1 MTTRPA
7 LPPVP
12 TLILAMVILQGGAA
26 FAKTLFPLVGPL
38 GTTTL
43 RTSLAALMLLAVF
56 RPNLRHLSRADWRL
70 VVPYGVTLALM
81 NMSFYLSLR
90 LLPLGLAVTLEFMG
104 PLLLSLYLS
113 RRPLDY
119 LWVLLAGLGIFLMV
133 PHAGGGH
140 FSVAGAGL
148 ALLAG
153 AFWVVYILIGGRV
166 GRTLPSKVAVT
177 AGMLVA
183 ALVSLPFGIL
193 SAGTALVQPQAL
205 LAGLAVAV
213 LSSALPYTLELQVLR
228 ALSAKVFGV
237 LMSME
242 PAIAALS
249 GLVILHERLSVGQW
263 LGLFAVMAASVGIS
277 VTGQPEA
284 HTEPEPVN

>member
-1 MTTRPA
+1 MKPA
-7 LPPVP
+7 LPPIP
-12 TLILAMVILQGGAA
+12 TLILAMVAIQGGAA

-38 GTTTL
+38 GTTAL
-43 RTSLAALMLLAVF
+43 RTTLAALILLAVF
-56 RPNLRHLSRADWRL
+56 RPNLRRLSRADWRL
-70 VVPYGVTLALM
+70 LVPYGLSLGLM

-104 PLLLSLYLS
+104 PLLLALYLS

-133 PHAGGGH
+133 PHSGGAH
-140 FSVAGAGL
+140 FSVTGAAL

-166 GRTLPSKVAVT
+166 GRSLPSNVAVT
-177 AGMLVA
+177 AGMTVA
-183 ALVSLPFGIL
+183 ALISLPFGVL
-193 SAGTALVQPQAL
+193 SAGAALIQPNAL
-205 LAGLAVAV
+205 LAGLAVAI

-263 LGLFAVMAASVGIS
+263 LGLFAVMAASIGITM
-277 VTGQPEA
+277 TGKPET
-284 HTEPEPVN
+284 HPKPEPVN

>member
-1 MTTRPA
+1 
-7 LPPVP
+7 
-12 TLILAMVILQGGAA
+12 MVILQGGAA

-56 RPNLRHLSRADWRL
+56 RPNLRTLTRADWRL
-70 VVPYGVTLALM
+70 LIPYGLALGLM
-81 NMSFYLSLR
+81 NLSFYLSLR

-113 RRPLDY
+113 RRPADY
-119 LWVLLAGLGIFLMV
+119 LWVALAGLGIFLMV
-133 PHAGGGH
+133 PHTGGAH
-140 FSVAGAGL
+140 FNLAGAAL

-153 AFWVVYILIGGRV
+153 AFWVAYILIGGRV
-166 GRTLPSKVAVT
+166 GRRLPPNVAVT

-183 ALVSLPFGIL
+183 ALVSLPFGL
-193 SAGTALVQPQAL
+193 VSAGSALFQPDVL
-205 LAGLAVAV
+205 LAGLAVAL

-228 ALSAKVFGV
+228 ALNAKVFGV

-249 GLVILHERLSVGQW
+249 GLVILHERLSPGQW
-263 LGLFAVMAASVGIS
+263 AGLFAVMIASAGITL
-277 VTGQPEA
+277 TGKAEPHA
-284 HTEPEPVN
+284 EPEPVN

>member
-1 MTTRPA
+1 
-7 LPPVP
+7 
-12 TLILAMVILQGGAA
+12 MVILQGGAA

-56 RPNLRHLSRADWRL
+56 RPNLRTLTRADWRL
-70 VVPYGVTLALM
+70 LIPYGLALGLM
-81 NMSFYLSLR
+81 NLSFYLSLR

-113 RRPLDY
+113 RRPADY
-119 LWVLLAGLGIFLMV
+119 LWVALAGLGIFLMV
-133 PHAGGGH
+133 PHTGGAH
-140 FSVAGAGL
+140 FNLAGAAL

-153 AFWVVYILIGGRV
+153 AFWVAYILIGGRV
-166 GRTLPSKVAVT
+166 GRRLPPNVAVT

-183 ALVSLPFGIL
+183 ALVSLPFGL
-193 SAGTALVQPQAL
+193 VSAGSALFQPNAL
-205 LAGLAVAV
+205 LAGLAVAL

-228 ALSAKVFGV
+228 ALNAKVFGV

-249 GLVILHERLSVGQW
+249 GLVILHERLSPGQW
-263 LGLFAVMAASVGIS
+263 AGLFAVMIASAGTTL
-277 VTGQPEA
+277 TGKAEPHA
-284 HTEPEPVN
+284 EPEPVN

>member
-1 MTTRPA
+1 MTRPS
-7 LPPVP
+7 LPPIP
-12 TLILAMVILQGGAA
+12 ALLLAMMSIQGGAA
-26 FAKTLFPLVGPL
+26 FAKSLFPALGPA
-38 GTTTL
+38 GTTAL
-43 RTSLAALMLLAVF
+43 RVTLAAGLLLAFF
-56 RPNLRHLSRADWRL
+56 RPNLRALRPADWRAI
-70 VVPYGVTLALM
+70 VPYGLALGLM
-81 NMSFYLSLR
+81 NLSFYAALER
-90 LLPLGLAVTLEFMG
+90 LPLGLAVTLEFVG
-104 PLLLSLYLS
+104 PLLLSLFLS
-113 RRPLDY
+113 RRASDVG
-119 LWVLLAGLGIFLMV
+119 WVLLAGLGIVLIA
-133 PHAGGGH
+133 PHGGDAGRLDLL
-140 FSVAGAGL
+140 GAGL